1 MTSNSHNDQ
10 SAFNKWVES
19 LPSDAKEILKSGL
32 NKAFS
37 YEPKVAIFGKTGVGK
52 SSLTNALFGQNACKI
67 SDVEACTR
75 DPQEVFMKLEG
86 ASKGIKL
93 LDVPGIG
100 ENAERDKEYFLLY
113 AEILKE
119 ADMVLWVLKGDD
131 RTFTSDE
138 EFYKTCMKPYMD
150 KGKPFVVAVNQVDK
164 IEPFREWDE
173 ANRKP
178 GPTQEGNIAK
188 KVLYVAK
195 QFDDLSASQ
204 VVPVSANERYN
215 LDKLVLTLVDK
226 LPANKKFITMNNMD
240 ERLQELE
247 EVKQEKTNAFIEVI
261 KTVIDALPIP
271 EFAKSAGKVVVDVGT
286 TVVKSVVDFVGNVLS
301 RFKLW

>member
-1 MTSNSHNDQ
+1 
-10 SAFNKWVES
+10 
-19 LPSDAKEILKSGL
+19 
-32 NKAFS
+32 
-37 YEPKVAIFGKTGVGK
+37 
-52 SSLTNALFGQNACKI
+52 
-67 SDVEACTR
+67 
-75 DPQEVFMKLEG
+75 
-86 ASKGIKL
+86 
-93 LDVPGIG
+93 
-100 ENAERDKEYFLLY
+100 
-113 AEILKE
+113 
-119 ADMVLWVLKGDD
+119 
-131 RTFTSDE
+131 
-138 EFYKTCMKPYMD
+138 MKPYMD

-247 EVKQEKTNAFIEVI
+247 EVKQAKTNAFIEVI
-261 KTVIDALPIP
+261 ETIIDLLPAP
-271 EFAKSAGKVVVDVGT
+271 EVAKSIGK
-286 TVVKSVVDFVGNVLS
+286 TVVKGAANLIGKTVDFVLS
-301 RFKLW
+301 WFK